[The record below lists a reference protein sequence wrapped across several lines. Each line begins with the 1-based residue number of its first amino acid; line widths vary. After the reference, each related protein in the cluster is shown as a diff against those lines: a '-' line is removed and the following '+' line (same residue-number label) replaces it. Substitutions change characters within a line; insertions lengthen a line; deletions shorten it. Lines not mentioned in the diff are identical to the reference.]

1 METLGTRERKRNVD
15 GNASGGNV
23 LEKKNKFAF
32 PRGNGVKFAFFPKY
46 FPW

>member
-23 LEKKNKFAF
+23 PHCLMIKDADEEAEISLVPHQIK
-32 PRGNGVKFAFFPKY
+32 
-46 FPW
+46 WS

>member
-23 LEKKNKFAF
+23 LEKKTSSRFRA
-32 PRGNGVKFAFFPKY
+32 GTA
-46 FPW
+46 